1 MMQEENQED
10 NSVSRRDFF
19 SATGRGIGIAI
30 VGGASALLI
39 SRGAKADVVWQIDP
53 YKCTQ
58 CGKCA
63 TDCVLDVSA
72 VKCMHAFDVCGYCK
86 LCTGFFEP
94 EPNELNTGAENQ
106 LCPVGAIQRKFIE
119 DPYYQYTIDESLCI
133 GCGKCVKGCAT
144 FGNGSLYLQVQHDI
158 CLHCNQCSIAVN
170 CPSEAFTRVPADH
183 PYLPKTRG
191 R

>member
-1 MMQEENQED
+1 MQQENHKED
-10 NSVSRRDFF
+10 LVTRRDFF
-19 SATGRGIGIAI
+19 SATGRGIGIALA
-30 VGGASALLI
+30 GGVSTLLL
-39 SRGAKADVVWQIDP
+39 SRGAGADVVWQIDP

-63 TDCVLDVSA
+63 TECVLEVSA

-106 LCPVGAIQRKFIE
+106 LCPVRAIQRTFIE
-119 DPYYQYTIDESLCI
+119 DPYFEYKIDDALCI

-144 FGNGSLYLQVQHDI
+144 FGNGSLYLQVRHDI
-158 CLHCNQCSIAVN
+158 CLHCNECAIALA
-170 CPSEAFTRVPADH
+170 CPSGAFTRVSADH